1 MKQKALILLFVPL
14 LLWACKDDKQCPAND
29 YVEATFQLAGEWAED
44 YAQWNQTK
52 DLCGI
57 QILQADGTPYAYG
70 LFSQLENAKVK
81 LLPEQTY
88 TIITTIIP
96 NGQEQPYYYPYDPTY
111 KYYMDIFTLY
121 KSGGVE
127 EYCPLKN
134 QFIYTSEYSFN
145 ECIHP
150 IYSYSDSIY
159 TGHITEYKA
168 TADQT
173 TLVMD
178 LQRMFGTIRYQIIN
192 SSPYE
197 TPFLLELENEYCVT
211 LETKVN
217 IRAYSFTWPK
227 EEIWLPEN
235 YSMDIE
241 CKVTPAVN
249 REEVLKSFITNIE
262 RGKNITDI
270 IIDRAEINYN

>member
-1 MKQKALILLFVPL
+1 MKLKALILLFVPFI
-14 LLWACKDDKQCPAND
+14 LWSCKDDKQCPAND

-70 LFSQLENAKVK
+70 LFSQIENAKVK
-81 LLPEQTY
+81 LVPEQTY
-88 TIITTIIP
+88 TIITNIVP
-96 NGQEQPYYYPYDPTY
+96 NRQERPYYNPDITY
-111 KYYMDIFTLY
+111 KYYGNSFHLY
-121 KSGGVE
+121 HKGE
-127 EYCPLKN
+127 FDCCPLKN
-134 QFIYTSEYSFN
+134 QFIYTSEYSFD

-150 IYSYSDSIY
+150 VQSYSDSIY

-227 EEIWLPEN
+227 EEIRLPEN

-270 IIDRAEINYN
+270 IIDRAELDYN